1 VTTVAGEPTG
11 APARYS
17 GSGHQTGVRLIL
29 ASASP
34 ARLRTLRDAGVSPE
48 VIVSGFD
55 ESTVSELD
63 PAQRALLLAEL
74 KARAVA
80 DRVPGQV
87 VGVRR
92 VVVGCD
98 SLFEFEGQGFGKPGS
113 AAEARRRLGRM
124 SGHSGVLHTGHF
136 VLDLDTGRHVG
147 RVASTVVN
155 FAALSSEDIDAYV
168 STGEPLDVAGAFTID
183 GLAGAFVDSVNGDPH
198 NVVGIS
204 LPLLRRML
212 GELEITWT
220 SLWTTGSLDRQ
231 TEASGDQDPLNL

>member
-1 VTTVAGEPTG
+1 M
-11 APARYS
+11 
-17 GSGHQTGVRLIL
+17 RLIL

-34 ARLRTLRDAGVSPE
+34 ARLRTLRDAGVSAE
-48 VIVSGFD
+48 VIVSGLD
-55 ESTVSELD
+55 ESTVSEPD

-80 DRVPGQV
+80 DRIPGPALS
-87 VGVRR
+87 VRR
-92 VVVGCD
+92 IVVGCD
-98 SLFEFEGQGFGKPGS
+98 SLFEFQGQGFGKPGS
-113 AAEARRRLGRM
+113 ATEARRRLGRM

-136 VLDLDTGRHVG
+136 VIDLDTGRHVG

-155 FAALSSEDIDAYV
+155 FAAMSSEDIDAYV
-168 STGEPLDVAGAFTID
+168 ATGEPLEVAGAFTID

-220 SLWTTGSLDRQ
+220 DLWTAGSLDRQ
-231 TEASGDQDPLNL
+231 AETPRDQHPLNL